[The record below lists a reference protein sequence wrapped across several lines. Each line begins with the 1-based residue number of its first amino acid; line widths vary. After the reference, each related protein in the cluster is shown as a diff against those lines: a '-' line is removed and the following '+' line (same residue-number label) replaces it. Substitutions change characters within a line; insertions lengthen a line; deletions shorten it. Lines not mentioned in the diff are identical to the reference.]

1 MTETLYD
8 NLSRGDLDAIA
19 ARIAADPAPAR
30 TDALALLAEVRRLR
44 LALALERRHHGQVL
58 DALRCLTAA
67 PDDLDP
73 DAPIAYEI
81 TWRGLTQLRRRDGA
95 RS

>member
-8 NLSRGDLDAIA
+8 NLSRDDLDAIA
-19 ARIAADPAPAR
+19 ARIATDRAPASA
-30 TDALALLAEVRRLR
+30 DALALLAEVRRLR
-44 LALALERRHHGQVL
+44 LALALERRHRSQIL
-58 DALRCLTAA
+58 DALRCLTGA